1 MLIASVL
8 IVDDDSDVRTMLSS
22 ILEDE
27 GYSVEAVDNGRQAIR
42 TCEKLPFD
50 AALVD
55 INLPDVKGTEL
66 LHQLKRIQ
74 PQMVKIIITG
84 DPSVENAVKAL
95 YEKADG
101 FITKPFDP
109 YELLDTVRRLIVEK
123 KDEYLKMLTE
133 LENAKK
139 NNPIFKYQTPDR
151 W

>member
-1 MLIASVL
+1 LIASVL
-8 IVDDDSDVRTMLSS
+8 IVDDDAGIRRMLSS

-27 GYSVEAVDNGRQAIR
+27 GYSVEAVDNGRQAIK

-50 AALVD
+50 VALVD

-66 LHQLKRIQ
+66 LHELKRIQ
-74 PQMVKIIITG
+74 PRMVNIIITG
-84 DPSVENAVKAL
+84 EPSIENAVKAL

-109 YELLDTVRRLIVEK
+109 QELLDTVRKLIAEK
-123 KDEYLKMLTE
+123 KNEYLQMLTE
-133 LENAKK
+133 VENAKK
-139 NNPIFKYQTPDR
+139 NNPLLGYRTPRR